1 MNEFGVIFKYIMIKD
16 MLLWE
21 VYKNNLVWGN
31 LVKEYTSKG
40 NEKIIFILY

>member
-1 MNEFGVIFKYIMIKD
+1 MNESGAIFKYIMTKD

-21 VYKNNLVWGN
+21 AYKNNSVWGN
-31 LVKEYTSKG
+31 LVKEYNSKG